1 MLKQCV
7 VAALLASV
15 VGGAS
20 AATIFGATSVTIDSG
35 GPGFGSIADTFNQA
49 GLLSGY
55 VSGVTDFDAY
65 IASNPLHS
73 FTTGEWFSNFGG
85 SATVT
90 YDLGTA
96 RTVQSLALWNEDQL
110 GITAFN
116 LLYSTDGEVF
126 LPLLLSQFPVN
137 NPNGINYGP
146 QVFEFD
152 PTSLR
157 FVRLDM
163 FACPQAEGTV
173 PACGLGEVAFEAEG
187 NGNGGGEVPEP
198 GSLALTGLGIAGLA
212 LARRR
217 VSYAGARTAA

>member
-7 VAALLASV
+7 VTALLASA
-15 VGGAS
+15 VGS
-20 AATIFGATSVTIDSG
+20 TCAATIFAATSATVDSG
-35 GPGFGSIADTFNQA
+35 GPGFGNIADTFNQA

-65 IASNPLHS
+65 VASNPLHS
-73 FTTGEWFSNFGG
+73 TGTGEWFSGFGG

-90 YDLGTA
+90 YDLGTV
-96 RTVQSLALWNEDQL
+96 RTVQSLALWNEEQL

-116 LLYSTDGEVF
+116 LLYSTDGLVF
-126 LPLLLSQFPVN
+126 LPLLLGQLPAN

-152 PTSLR
+152 PTGLR

-163 FACPQAEGTV
+163 FSCPQAEGTV
-173 PACGLGEVAFEAEG
+173 PVCGLGEVAFEAAS
-187 NGNGGGEVPEP
+187 NGGGNGEVPEP
-198 GSLALTGLGIAGLA
+198 GSIALTAIGIAGLA
-212 LARRR
+212 MARRR
-217 VSYAGARTAA
+217 AGSRKAA